1 MNVELEFFLSLSL
14 SLSLWSSEFGNKTPK
29 SLILQNRLGSERM
42 LETQLQFRLA
52 SNSTCLISV
61 KV

>member
-1 MNVELEFFLSLSL
+1 MLNSSFFFSL

-61 KV
+61 KVYR